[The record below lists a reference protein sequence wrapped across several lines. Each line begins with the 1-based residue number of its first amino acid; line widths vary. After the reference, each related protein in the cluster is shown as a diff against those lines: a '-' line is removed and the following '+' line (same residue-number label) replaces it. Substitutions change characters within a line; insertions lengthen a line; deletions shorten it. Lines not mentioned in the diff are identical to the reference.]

1 MTIAEKGQQIW
12 GEKISGEKNKHTHTH
27 TTLKKQPQTQTIPIQ
42 EKDTKYR
49 PLCLFIRFSKK
60 YLRSQLK
67 MEAELRD
74 WVQL

>member
-12 GEKISGEKNKHTHTH
+12 GGKISGEKKKPHVH

-74 WVQL
+74 

>member
-12 GEKISGEKNKHTHTH
+12 GGKISGEKKNHTYTQPS
-27 TTLKKQPQTQTIPIQ
+27 KKQPQTQTIPIQ

-74 WVQL
+74 

>member
-12 GEKISGEKNKHTHTH
+12 GGKISGEKKKPHTH

-67 MEAELRD
+67 MEAELCD
-74 WVQL
+74 